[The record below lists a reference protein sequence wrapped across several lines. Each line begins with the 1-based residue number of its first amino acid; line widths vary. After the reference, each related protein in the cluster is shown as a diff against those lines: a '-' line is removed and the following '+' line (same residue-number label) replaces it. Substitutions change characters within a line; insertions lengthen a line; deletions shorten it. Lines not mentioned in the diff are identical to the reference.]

1 MSRAPRRTTLMLALM
16 ALAAL
21 YAVWFLDDRH
31 WLATQLV
38 FTAPPL
44 ALAIALRLG
53 WSRAGFWAGV
63 LALGWFSHG
72 VMSAWTHPQTRV
84 LALLEIALSLLV
96 VFSASLPGLRARF
109 SAGARRR

>member
-1 MSRAPRRTTLMLALM
+1 MSTRRRHTTLMLALM

-21 YAVWFLDDRH
+21 YAGWFINDRH

-53 WSRAGFWAGV
+53 WHKAAFWSGV
-63 LALGWFSHG
+63 LALAWFSHG
-72 VMSAWTHPQTRV
+72 VMSAWTHSGTRV
-84 LALLEIALSLLV
+84 LALLEVVLALLV
-96 VFSASLPGLRARF
+96 ILCGSLPGLRARI
-109 SAGARRR
+109 ARRRH